1 MQKAILSMIFALG
14 FACAAQAA
22 ETHGAHEHGA
32 AKMNISVEQDTVT
45 IELDSP
51 LDNILGFEHAPKTA
65 KQRAAVQAMAR
76 RLHRADTLFVF
87 TPAAKCALKTVTLES
102 EKLDDALL
110 QGKREKQ
117 KAAPAQGTSDAAPA
131 EGDHDGHG
139 DLEAVFTFACAAPRS
154 LKSIDVLLFKEYK
167 GMQEIEVQLVTPDKQ
182 VSAELTPKS
191 TTLRW

>member
-1 MQKAILSMIFALG
+1 MKKIILSLFFALS
-14 FACAAQAA
+14 FTCAAQAA

-32 AKMNISVEQDTVT
+32 AKMNVSVEQDTVI

-51 LDNILGFEHAPKTA
+51 LDSILGFEHAPKTA
-65 KQRAAVQAMAR
+65 KQRAAVQAMSQ

-110 QGKREKQ
+110 RAKPEKRQAVPVRE
-117 KAAPAQGTSDAAPA
+117 ARDAAA
-131 EGDHDGHG
+131 KGEHDGHG

-182 VSAELTPKS
+182 MSTELTPKS